1 VLGEVVDPLLTEDH
15 VGARFDDFVDFVAE
29 LLFFLIEEALE
40 LVGRLDVDGGVNVGL
55 LDLDRVVEEEDVR
68 VLEVGRHVLVD
79 RVLVDDGTREQAGL
93 SGRAA
98 GARLDVEVR
107 QIDDVRAVVGLDGD
121 ALNRADDEV
130 SEGVLI
136 ELRALA
142 GHRRLGDA
150 FQGLGV
156 VGVDLCGDLVDLLAG
171 VLAREVEA
179 LDDGRRVNILFEKVL
194 GVLQELAA
202 IATALVVPSPASS
215 S

>member
-1 VLGEVVDPLLTEDH
+1 MTAP
-15 VGARFDDFVDFVAE
+15 
-29 LLFFLIEEALE
+29 
-40 LVGRLDVDGGVNVGL
+40 
-55 LDLDRVVEEEDVR
+55 
-68 VLEVGRHVLVD
+68 
-79 RVLVDDGTREQAGL
+79 REQAGL

-107 QIDDVRAVVGLDGD
+107 QIDDDVRAVVGLDGD

-179 LDDGRRVNILFEKVL
+179 
-194 GVLQELAA
+194 
-202 IATALVVPSPASS
+202 P
-215 S
+215 